1 MTSIKDRIVWMFR
14 EPRSGST
21 TAASVIARELHRKVL
36 WIDTKSEYYNST
48 PSFYQKENDQSI
60 IFDTHFFPALTS
72 MKNYTNPI
80 LIRISRRDVVE
91 QCLSFLACELMD
103 WKFYNLKKSNDS
115 PDNRNIFE
123 EFTKTKIEIKK
134 DRVDFFAR
142 HRMKQNKY
150 WDEVSPSYE
159 HQVIHYEDMADKVDI
174 PVLGLYNLNLLT
186 ETIKLPDYKK
196 DVFTNYDSVKEW
208 LSVYKL

>member
-1 MTSIKDRIVWMFR
+1 MKHIENRIVWLFR

-21 TAASVIARELHRKVL
+21 SSAGVIARKLNRKL
-36 WIDTKSEYYNST
+36 FWIDSLPEYYRKIPIFS
-48 PSFYQKENDQSI
+48 QKENDHEF
-60 IFDTHFFPALTS
+60 IFDTHFFPGLTS
-72 MKNYTNPI
+72 MKNYTDPI

-103 WKFYNLKKSNDS
+103 WKFFNMTHSLSDS
-115 PDNRNIFE
+115 RNIFE
-123 EFTKTKIEIKK
+123 EFTKTKVELKK

-150 WDEVSPSYE
+150 WDEVGTNYE
-159 HQVIHYEDMADKVDI
+159 HQVIYYEDMDKPVDI
-174 PVLGLYNLNLLT
+174 PILGLYNLNMLT

-196 DVFTNYDSVKEW
+196 DVFTNYDQVKEW